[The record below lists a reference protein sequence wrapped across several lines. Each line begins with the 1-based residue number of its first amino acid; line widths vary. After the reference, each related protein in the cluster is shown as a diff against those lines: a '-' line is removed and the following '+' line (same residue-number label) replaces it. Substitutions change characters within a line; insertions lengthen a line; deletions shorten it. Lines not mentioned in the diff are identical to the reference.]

1 MVRTPLIPTRPSE
14 SRETSHVTVVW
25 TVALTPGRVRKPL
38 ASVLMERLTQLSP
51 FAARSDVA
59 ASVALVVAWDIV
71 RAREADRDASAA
83 ACSTFWCA
91 MVTMPPTMMTPMRSR
106 MNGVSMTSSR
116 VSAPRVVG
124 VYSFA

>member
-51 FAARSDVA
+51 FGGE
-59 ASVALVVAWDIV
+59 V
-71 RAREADRDASAA
+71 RCCCFGC
-83 ACSTFWCA
+83 ACGGLGHCSCE
-91 MVTMPPTMMTPMRSR
+91 
-106 MNGVSMTSSR
+106 G
-116 VSAPRVVG
+116 G
-124 VYSFA
+124 